1 MSLPDS
7 VRSALTR
14 FAGLSTVLVATD
26 YDGVVAP
33 IVSDPAAAFPLP
45 GTVDALEALA
55 AAPGVT
61 VALVSGR
68 DRATLARLSGASPA
82 LITVGSHGAEW
93 DGGFEGA
100 LTADLVELRSTVL
113 ADLAAIAERFPGAA
127 VEPKPLGGALH
138 VRNVADPAAGAQALQ
153 EARRGPAAR
162 PGVHATDGK
171 AVLELT
177 VLDASK
183 GRALTV
189 LRERVHADAVLYL
202 GDDVTDE
209 KAFAVLTGAEDVS
222 VKVGDGATA
231 ARFRVDG
238 PAAAR
243 AVFEELAA
251 LRRGRSQGS

>member
-1 MSLPDS
+1 MSLPAPLAE
-7 VRSALTR
+7 ALAR
-14 FAGLSTVLVATD
+14 FAALRHVLVATD

-33 IVSDPAAAFPLP
+33 IVADPAAAFPLP
-45 GTVDALEALA
+45 GTVAALESLA
-55 AAPGVT
+55 GLPGVT

-68 DRATLARLSGASPA
+68 DRATLGRLSGVSGSDGA
-82 LITVGSHGAEW
+82 LVTVGSHGAEW
-93 DGGFEGA
+93 DDDLGGLLDAPLLA
-100 LTADLVELRSTVL
+100 LRDAVL
-113 ADLAAIAERFPGAA
+113 ADLAAIAARFPGAA

-138 VRNVADPAAGAQALQ
+138 VRNVVDASSAPAALE

-183 GRALTV
+183 GRALQV
-189 LRERVHADAVLYL
+189 LRERTGAAAVLYL

-209 KAFAVLTGAEDVS
+209 KAFAVLTEADDVS

-243 AVFEELAA
+243 TVFEELLA
-251 LRRGRSQGS
+251 LRR

>member
-1 MSLPDS
+1 MSLPAELS
-7 VRSALTR
+7 HALAR

-33 IVSDPAAAFPLP
+33 IVADPAAAFPLP
-45 GTVDALEALA
+45 GTVAALESLA
-55 AAPGVT
+55 GLPGVT

-68 DRATLARLSGASPA
+68 DRATLARLSGAGA
-82 LITVGSHGAEW
+82 GLVTVGSHGAEW
-93 DGGFEGA
+93 DEGLEGA
-100 LTADLVELRSTVL
+100 LTADLRELRSTVL
-113 ADLAAIAERFPGAA
+113 SGLAAIAARFPGAA

-138 VRNVADPAAGAQALQ
+138 VRNVVDPSAGPLALE
-153 EARRGPAAR
+153 EARRGPAAL

-183 GRALTV
+183 GRALQI
-189 LRERVHADAVLYL
+189 LRERVGADAVLYL

-209 KAFAVLTGAEDVS
+209 KAFAVLTEAEDVS

-238 PAAAR
+238 PADAR
-243 AVFEELAA
+243 SVFEELLA
-251 LRRGRSQGS
+251 LRRA

>member
-1 MSLPDS
+1 MTLP
-7 VRSALTR
+7 
-14 FAGLSTVLVATD
+14 AGLSAALARFAALGTVLVATD

-45 GTVDALEALA
+45 GSVPALESLA
-55 AAPGVT
+55 GLPGVT

-68 DRATLARLSGASPA
+68 DRATLGRLSGAAAP
-82 LITVGSHGAEW
+82 IVTVGSHGAEW
-93 DGGFEGA
+93 EEG
-100 LTADLVELRSTVL
+100 LEGVLSPELIDLRATVL
-113 ADLAAIAERFPGAA
+113 AGLESIAGRFPGAA
-127 VEPKPLGGALH
+127 VEPKPLGAALH
-138 VRNVADPAAGAQALQ
+138 VRNVVDPSSGPLALE
-153 EARRGPAAR
+153 EARRGPAAL

-189 LRERVHADAVLYL
+189 LRERTGASGVLYL

-238 PAAAR
+238 PADAR
-243 AVFEELAA
+243 SVFEELLA
-251 LRRGRSQGS
+251 LRRG

>member
-1 MSLPDS
+1 MTLPDDLTG
-7 VRSALTR
+7 ALAR
-14 FAGLSTVLVATD
+14 FARLGSVLVATD

-45 GTVDALEALA
+45 GTVAALEALA
-55 AAPGVT
+55 ALPGVT

-68 DRATLARLSGASPA
+68 DRATLGRLSGAAAP
-82 LITVGSHGAEW
+82 LVTVGSHGAEW
-93 DGGFEGA
+93 EDGFEGV
-100 LTADLVELRSTVL
+100 LSADLVALREAVL
-113 ADLAAIAERFPGAA
+113 ADLTAIAGRFPGAA

-138 VRNVADPAAGAQALQ
+138 VRNVVDPSAGPLALD

-162 PGVHATDGK
+162 SGVHATDGK

-183 GRALTV
+183 GRALSV
-189 LRERVHADAVLYL
+189 LREREGADGVLYL

-231 ARFRVDG
+231 ARFRVGG
-238 PAAAR
+238 PADAR
-243 AVFEELAA
+243 AVFEQLLA
-251 LRRGRSQGS
+251 LRRA